1 MTLSTLTL
9 IEGSANANVLLTKVT
24 KAQKDALTNLT
35 IGETVYQTDVTP
47 GLQVYNGTDWDT
59 FTFTGNI
66 PQNLQTTSYTL
77 QASDN
82 GKHICMTGDAITIP
96 ADVFKIGDT
105 VQIFN
110 NTQYNVGIFCSN
122 VTAYIAGVNTVKTI
136 INIATRGRCE
146 ILFYEPNKVVI
157 SGNVN

>member
-35 IGETVYQTDVTP
+35 IGETVYQTDVAP
-47 GLQVYNGTDWDT
+47 GLQIFNGTSWD
-59 FTFTGNI
+59 TFTGNI
-66 PQNLQTTSYTL
+66 PQNLQTSLYTL
-77 QASDN
+77 TAADV
-82 GKHICMTGDAITIP
+82 GKHIFMSGDAITIP
-96 ADVFKIGDT
+96 ANVFKTGD
-105 VQIFN
+105 VVHIVSN
-110 NTQYNVGIFCSN
+110 SAYNVGIMCSN

-136 INIATRGRCE
+136 VTLATRGRCE
-146 ILFYEPNKVVI
+146 ILFCEPNTVII